1 MKKWLCMLVCCLSVY
16 VQAQVW
22 TLKEKEPAVPGTW
35 WCFRNTVTLDEQ
47 PRSLELRLAA
57 DTKYWLWVNGELQ
70 VSEGGLKRGPNPLDT
85 YCDVITSL
93 PALRAG
99 KNTVALLVWY
109 FGKDGFSHR
118 NSPTAG
124 ISFSLF
130 CDGKEV
136 EPDAKWRVKK
146 HPAYYVPQG
155 EQPNYR
161 LAESNIGFDAVKDI
175 PFMSPDYDDKKWK
188 KATEISLEK
197 AGWNQLVDRP
207 IPFWKD
213 YGLKPYAKTEMQDD
227 TLLRAY
233 LPCNAQ
239 ITPYIRL
246 KAPAGKCI
254 RIRTDNYRGGS
265 ATNVFAEYRTC
276 EGEQTFECKG
286 WMNGHYVQYEL
297 PEGVEVLDVKYRET
311 GYDTSFAGSFSCD
324 DPMLTRL
331 WDKSQRT
338 LYITMRDTYMDCPDR
353 ERAQW
358 WGDVVNEL
366 GEAFYALDEKAHLL
380 TRKGI
385 HELMGWQRA
394 DSTIFAPVPAGNYK
408 DELPMQMLASVSHY
422 GFWTYYMGTGDRQTI
437 ADMLPRV
444 KKYIHVWKTDAQGLV
459 IPRSGGWTWGDW
471 GENKDMTLLFNLW
484 YVIALKGYEEM
495 NQLAGEAEEAAW
507 ARTTADKLRKV
518 FHCTFWNGKYY
529 ISPGYQG
536 KPDDRAQA
544 LAVVSGVLPK
554 ELYPVIRPFFS
565 TWYHASPYM
574 EKYVLEALCTMG
586 YYQDALNRMKLRYR
600 AMIESPLTTLWE
612 GWGIGSEG
620 FGGGTYNHAW
630 SGGPLT
636 ILSQY
641 IAGIETLE
649 PAFRTFR
656 VAPHPAHLNFI
667 RTQVPLSGGRRIV
680 FEMDKSAHGGTMY
693 LRVPEGTSA
702 QVVLPAE
709 FQRWSVNGE
718 LKNERQLTL
727 AAGEWHFEMSEK

>member
-22 TLKEKEPAVPGTW
+22 TLKEKEPAAPGTW
-35 WCFRNTVTLDEQ
+35 WCFRNTVTLEEL

-70 VSEGGLKRGPNPLDT
+70 VSEGGLKRGPNPSDT
-85 YCDVITSL
+85 YSDVITSL

-99 KNTVALLVWY
+99 ENTVALLVWY

-124 ISFSLF
+124 ISFSLS

-188 KATEISLEK
+188 KAMEISLEK

-213 YGLKPYAKTEMQDD
+213 YGLKPYAKTEMQGD

-233 LPCNAQ
+233 LPYNAQ

-246 KAPAGKCI
+246 IAPAGKCI

-265 ATNVFAEYRTC
+265 VTNVFAEYRTC

-385 HELMGWQRA
+385 RELMGWQRA
-394 DSTIFAPVPAGNYK
+394 DSTIFAPRPG
-408 DELPMQMLASVSHY
+408 
-422 GFWTYYMGTGDRQTI
+422 R
-437 ADMLPRV
+437 
-444 KKYIHVWKTDAQGLV
+444 
-459 IPRSGGWTWGDW
+459 
-471 GENKDMTLLFNLW
+471 
-484 YVIALKGYEEM
+484 
-495 NQLAGEAEEAAW
+495 
-507 ARTTADKLRKV
+507 KL
-518 FHCTFWNGKYY
+518 
-529 ISPGYQG
+529 
-536 KPDDRAQA
+536 
-544 LAVVSGVLPK
+544 
-554 ELYPVIRPFFS
+554 
-565 TWYHASPYM
+565 
-574 EKYVLEALCTMG
+574 
-586 YYQDALNRMKLRYR
+586 
-600 AMIESPLTTLWE
+600 
-612 GWGIGSEG
+612 
-620 FGGGTYNHAW
+620 
-630 SGGPLT
+630 
-636 ILSQY
+636 
-641 IAGIETLE
+641 
-649 PAFRTFR
+649 
-656 VAPHPAHLNFI
+656 
-667 RTQVPLSGGRRIV
+667 
-680 FEMDKSAHGGTMY
+680 
-693 LRVPEGTSA
+693 
-702 QVVLPAE
+702 
-709 FQRWSVNGE
+709 
-718 LKNERQLTL
+718 
-727 AAGEWHFEMSEK
+727 

>member
-1 MKKWLCMLVCCLSVY
+1 MRKWLCMVACCLSVY

-22 TLKEKEPAVPGTW
+22 TLKEKEPAAPGTW
-35 WCFRNTVTLDEQ
+35 WCFRNTVTLEEL

-70 VSEGGLKRGPNPLDT
+70 VSEGGLKRGPNPSDT

-136 EPDAKWRVKK
+136 EPDAKWRVNK

-213 YGLKPYAKTEMQDD
+213 YGLKPYAKTEMQGD

-233 LPCNAQ
+233 LPYNAQ

-297 PEGVEVLDVKYRET
+297 PEGVEMLDVKYRET

-366 GEAFYALDEKAHLL
+366 GEASYALDEKAHLL

-408 DELPMQMLASVSHY
+408 DELPMQ
-422 GFWTYYMGTGDRQTI
+422 
-437 ADMLPRV
+437 
-444 KKYIHVWKTDAQGLV
+444 
-459 IPRSGGWTWGDW
+459 
-471 GENKDMTLLFNLW
+471 
-484 YVIALKGYEEM
+484 
-495 NQLAGEAEEAAW
+495 
-507 ARTTADKLRKV
+507 
-518 FHCTFWNGKYY
+518 
-529 ISPGYQG
+529 
-536 KPDDRAQA
+536 
-544 LAVVSGVLPK
+544 
-554 ELYPVIRPFFS
+554 
-565 TWYHASPYM
+565 
-574 EKYVLEALCTMG
+574 
-586 YYQDALNRMKLRYR
+586 LRYR

-649 PAFRTFR
+649 PASRMFR

-680 FEMDKSAHGGTMY
+680 FEMGKSAHGGTMY

-702 QVVLPAE
+702 LVVLPAE

-718 LKNERQLTL
+718 PKNERQLTL
-727 AAGEWHFEMSEK
+727 SAGEWHFEMSEKK